1 MSIYTLR
8 REQFVARPVEEVF
21 QFFSEAANLQE
32 ITPAYL
38 DFRILTPQ
46 PIEIREG
53 TLLDYR
59 LKWHGLPVRWRTR
72 IVEWR
77 RPYRFVDVQLKG
89 PYRLWHHTHTFEAKD
104 GGTHMTDVVNYAL
117 PLGPLGALAHAL
129 MVGRDVEGIFD
140 FRREKIQTMFG

>member
-8 REQFVARPVEEVF
+8 REQFIARPVEEVF

-129 MVGRDVEGIFD
+129 MVERDVEGIFD